1 MIDSN
6 LLALTGFKLFINSED
21 FKHTQYFAVSA
32 SFPSVSLAEVTT
44 GYKNN
49 QGFVPGDKL
58 AYDPLTMRIAI
69 DEKLESYR
77 KQGYKLI
84 GVSNQS
90 GISKEIVTI
99 EQVDEIFEKT
109 RSLIGY
115 TKEEFPIL
123 YCPHRAAPISCF
135 CRKPQSGM
143 AVDCIMK
150 LQLNPKEC
158 IMVGDMTT
166 DENMAKRLNI
176 KYYDVKEFWAM

>member
-77 KQGYKLI
+77 
-84 GVSNQS
+84 
-90 GISKEIVTI
+90 
-99 EQVDEIFEKT
+99 EIFNWMHSNTKNRELIVHDIT
-109 RSLIGY
+109 LHFLTNHNNISRSVRFANAFPTTIGGL
-115 TKEEFPIL
+115 EFNVQQTESEYAFL
-123 YCPHRAAPISCF
+123 DATFR
-135 CRKPQSGM
+135 
-143 AVDCIMK
+143 
-150 LQLNPKEC
+150 
-158 IMVGDMTT
+158 
-166 DENMAKRLNI
+166 
-176 KYYDVKEFWAM
+176 YDYFEFIE